1 MNIINKGFLKLAMLP
16 SSVYTKMGVDNNA
29 LSAILNIKLTMDD
42 RRVNP
47 MQQARRGKSNKE
59 VSSATIITMVVSAV
73 LGFLYLVAFYIGANI
88 VTGLTFYYFMFF
100 FMLSATLIAD
110 FTSVLIDVRDTFIIL
125 PKPVND
131 RTVLLARLLHIFIH
145 ICKLVLPMCLPGVVF
160 VGIRYNIAG
169 AIWMLPLILLLTLLA
184 IFFINAVYIIILRIT
199 TPQKFQNVI
208 SYFQIVF
215 AIVIYASYQILPQ
228 MMQKEEIAN
237 FDITTI
243 SWAAFIPMYWMAR
256 AWESLTIFDFSG
268 QSLIFIAAS
277 VFFPLLCIWFVI
289 KFLAPSFNNK
299 LALINSMGDAP
310 ASQAKKASYKG
321 SGWLDKISR
330 SLTKGDAESAGFLFA
345 WKMSS
350 RSRDFKLKVYPS
362 IGYMVVLVVVI
373 VLRSKM
379 PVNALSAESQP
390 FRVLMMM
397 GIYLMSLLLVTALS
411 QMVYSDKYKAAWIFA
426 AAPVKYPGEVIL
438 GGVKAI
444 VMKFFIPI
452 VVLVAIPGIIVG
464 GLQAVPNILLALFNQ
479 LLISALIVYINFRS
493 LPFSRKQSVNVKTGS
508 FIRSLGVTF
517 LSVMIGIL
525 HYVIY
530 EFTVVVWIGMAL
542 SAIATWLIA
551 GSIRKTGWGM
561 IRAEEG
567 E

>member
-16 SSVYTKMGVDNNA
+16 SSIYARMGIDKNA

-47 MQQARRGKSNKE
+47 MQQARRGKTNKE
-59 VSSATIITMVVSAV
+59 VSSATIVTMVVSAV
-73 LGFLYLVAFYIGANI
+73 LGFLYLIAFYIGANV

-100 FMLSATLIAD
+100 FMLSATLISD

-160 VGIRYNIAG
+160 VGVKYNIAG

-199 TPQKFQNVI
+199 TPQRFQNVI

-228 MMQKEEIAN
+228 MMEKTEIAN
-237 FDITTI
+237 FDLTKIT
-243 SWAAFIPMYWMAR
+243 WAVFLPMYWMAQ
-256 AWESLTIFDFSG
+256 AWYSLTMFDFPGHSA
-268 QSLIFIAAS
+268 IFIAAAIF
-277 VFFPLLCIWFVI
+277 VPLICIWFVI

-299 LALINSMGDAP
+299 LALINSTGDNAV
-310 ASQAKKASYKG
+310 AGTKKTAFRKRNWVDRLGTMVTKG
-321 SGWLDKISR
+321 S
-330 SLTKGDAESAGFLFA
+330 AESAGFSFA
-345 WKMSS
+345 WRMSS

-362 IGYMVVLVVVI
+362 VGYMIVLVVVI

-379 PVNALSAESQP
+379 PVNALSGESQP
-390 FRVLMMM
+390 FRVLMIM
-397 GIYLMSLLLVTALS
+397 GIYLMSLLLVTAIS
-411 QMVYSDKYKAAWIFA
+411 QLVYSEKYKAAWIFS
-426 AAPVKYPGEVIL
+426 AAPVEYPGEVIL

-444 VMKFFIPI
+444 VMKFFIP
-452 VVLVAIPGIIVG
+452 VVLLIAIPGIVIG
-464 GLQAVPNILLALFNQ
+464 GLIAVPNVLLGLFNQ
-479 LLISALIVYINFRS
+479 LLISTLIVFINFKN
-493 LPFSRKQSVNVKTGS
+493 LPFSLKQSANVKAGS
-508 FIRSLGVTF
+508 FIRNIGVTMV
-517 LSVMIGIL
+517 SVIIGVM
-525 HYVIY
+525 HYFIY
-530 EFTVVVWIGMAL
+530 DIAVVAWIGMAL
-542 SAIATWLIA
+542 SGIATWLIA
-551 GSIRKTGWGM
+551 GSIRKTTWAM
-561 IRAEEG
+561 IRAGEE
-567 E
+567 